1 MNGLIIRMRCLAFNA
16 LLHRRRY
23 RLVIPRRR
31 VSGGRGGYSDD
42 VRAGASRMVRSG
54 PFSLPRSAA
63 ARSR

>member
-1 MNGLIIRMRCLAFNA
+1 MNGLIIRMRCMAFNA
-16 LLHRRRY
+16 LLRRRRY

-31 VSGGRGGYSDD
+31 VSEGRGGYSDD